1 MLKLIKKS
9 LNEGKLSEQW
19 KGATNIPLLKPNKDS
34 NDPQSHLPI
43 SLTSAICKTMETI
56 VNNRTKKI
64 LDEKISDT
72 QSGFRNDR
80 STIDQLA
87 KLESAIKADQ
97 LYNKKVVAVFLDL
110 KKAFDLIWRKG
121 VILKLTEFGIK
132 GEM

>member
-1 MLKLIKKS
+1 
-9 LNEGKLSEQW
+9 
-19 KGATNIPLLKPNKDS
+19 
-34 NDPQSHLPI
+34 
-43 SLTSAICKTMETI
+43 METI
-56 VNNRTKKI
+56 GNNRTKKI
-64 LDEKISDT
+64 LDDKISDT

-80 STIDQLA
+80 SSIDQLA

-97 LYNKKVVAVFLDL
+97 FNNKKVVAVFLDL